1 MSRFRS
7 LGRLDITNVAGM
19 RCTVRQFF
27 KYDPLQILN
36 IVSMSTLVSSLLPTS
51 VKLASELNMSDILTA
66 LGPGRKLDSLASFAS
81 DYVTVRRAFNNLL
94 VFPHLEAI
102 DIGDT
107 SNLQS
112 LVMDG
117 NSRFSGLSNI
127 DSGLARKVIS
137 YDVSFSALVNAS
149 HIQLLVKT
157 LQPVAQEYAD
167 HARVHSEANLKFF
180 ADASHHPLLQ
190 STYPC

>member
-1 MSRFRS
+1 
-7 LGRLDITNVAGM
+7 M

-36 IVSMSTLVSSLLPTS
+36 IASMSTLVSSLLPTS

-149 HIQLLVKT
+149 NIQLLVKT